1 MGVKRKKAQD
11 CSQNT
16 ASRQKKEKEKKKK
29 GGGGEER
36 KKNVSKNLMTTFSV
50 PSHFTMVVVSFG
62 GRCHVTLSFA
72 HDEMDRFRT
81 SCLVSIDRAC
91 TSLTRIWPLFAPICV
106 KLRSTKE
113 RHSLG

>member
-16 ASRQKKEKEKKKK
+16 ASRQKKEKEKKKR
-29 GGGGEER
+29 GGGEER
-36 KKNVSKNLMTTFSV
+36 EKNVSKNLMTTFSF

-91 TSLTRIWPLFAPICV
+91 TSLTRIWPLFALICV